1 MLGNMLKHT
10 QKIKETYEDIER
22 KIFYMIPE
30 KWEKMYLYASIIDE
44 ENTETKG
51 EMFFYYIPKGILKK
65 NPVNVY
71 QIPAKFNLDE
81 KEYLSL
87 VELLYQKIKEL
98 REEFKKIELGMTWS
112 NVTFSIEGVKFK
124 AEYRY
129 DDLVHSEF
137 SNYDRHIIWRYRYL
151 GIRPEQVNK
160 EEREM
165 LKRYLTG
172 AKTFV
177 REEVYQSGIYIKDI
191 KNMVDFDTTK
201 IETAQENNAPKH
213 IPQEQQNQSQ
223 SNQKREERPRKNQIL
238 TFLDE
243 IEKEEKKKQ

>member
-44 ENTETKG
+44 ENSMAKG

-87 VELLYQKIKEL
+87 VELLYQKIKDL
-98 REEFKKIELGMTWS
+98 REEFKKIELGITWS

-137 SNYDRHIIWRYRYL
+137 SHYDRHIIWRYRYL
-151 GIRPEQVNK
+151 GIGPEQVNK
-160 EEREM
+160 EEREI

-201 IETAQENNAPKH
+201 IETVQEN
-213 IPQEQQNQSQ
+213 IPQEERDQKQSYQ
-223 SNQKREERPRKNQIL
+223 SVEQTPRKNQIL

-243 IEKEEKKKQ
+243 IEKEEKKE